1 MTVSLEVT
9 FAILAVCIAGVFRG
23 FSGFGTGM
31 ILVPCLSLIYE
42 PVVAVVTVVL
52 LELIPAVQLF
62 KASLAKCHWQTVV
75 PMALISSIT
84 VPLGAHLLITFDAN
98 TLRVLIAIMVIM
110 TVIVLSSGWRYK
122 GETGIKTSA
131 MAGLSSGIITG
142 ATSLGGLPVILYYLS
157 SQLTTQVARAS
168 MIIFLFMTTV
178 VTLAIYANQGIITSD
193 IIVRS
198 GWLAPAFI
206 IAIWIGGSLF
216 GKVSETLFRKVIL
229 TLLTGVSFLMLLS

>member
-1 MTVSLEVT
+1 MSVSIEVSL
-9 FAILAVCIAGVFRG
+9 AILAVCVAGIFRG

-75 PMALISSIT
+75 PMALTSSIT
-84 VPLGAHLLITFDAN
+84 VPLGAHLLITVDAN
-98 TLRVLIAIMVIM
+98 TLRVLIAIMVFL
-110 TVIVLSSGWRYK
+110 TVIILSSGWRYK

-131 MAGLSSGIITG
+131 MAGLSSGVITG

-168 MIIFLFMTTV
+168 MIIFLLMTTV
-178 VTLAIYANQGIITSD
+178 VTLVIYANQGIITSD
-193 IIVRS
+193 IVLRS
-198 GWLAPAFI
+198 AWLAPAFI
-206 IAIWIGGSLF
+206 VAIWIGGSLF
-216 GKVSETLFRKVIL
+216 GKVSESLFRKVIL
-229 TLLTGVSFLMLLS
+229 ILLSVVSVVMFF